1 MTQLKKGKPIQPI
14 HILLVEDNEGDIFLT
29 TEAFETGKFYTELS
43 VVRDGKAAIDFLK
56 QEGDHADA
64 KEPDLLLLDL
74 NLPKR
79 NGFEVLQ
86 FLKQDTKLMHIPVI
100 ILSTSSSERDIN
112 KCYENHENSS
122 ITKPVDIENLFTV
135 ISKFENF
142 WLSIVKLPTNK
153 NDND

>member
-1 MTQLKKGKPIQPI
+1 MTQLNNAKPIQPI
-14 HILLVEDNEGDIFLT
+14 HILLVEDNEGDIYLT
-29 TEAFETGKFYTELS
+29 TEAFESGKFYTELS

-56 QEGDHADA
+56 QEGDHSYA

-74 NLPKR
+74 NLPKK

-100 ILSTSSSERDIN
+100 ILSTSSAERDIN
-112 KCYENHENSS
+112 KCYENHANTY
-122 ITKPVDIENLFTV
+122 ITKPVDVENLFTV
-135 ISKFENF
+135 ISKIENF